1 MAYHITIR
9 DGDGNVIT
17 DAETD
22 AIALAY
28 NSDEGINGN
37 YLTDCNGETIFHL
50 LLTLDELKEHM
61 MRESPA
67 LRLLY
72 EIKDKIVESK
82 VEIDIGAIKRAMQER
97 DQDE

>member
-37 YLTDCNGETIFHL
+37 YLTD
-50 LLTLDELKEHM
+50 
-61 MRESPA
+61 
-67 LRLLY
+67 
-72 EIKDKIVESK
+72 
-82 VEIDIGAIKRAMQER
+82 
-97 DQDE
+97 